1 MRLFLIGWTGKSFG
15 HIDVVYN
22 LKKHGHEIVYW
33 TGRNLDGEIDKTQFP
48 GTIFHEYSDVLWC
61 RPPAGV
67 GGLEFAPPGEELL
80 EHFLGVESVVLTMMN
95 KLFDQLPVSERKHL
109 YYHYVGYWFG
119 VFKKLKPD
127 AVLFLVAPHTNYDF
141 VIYSLAKLLG
151 VKTLLFMLTRLN
163 DRILFMND
171 FVLGSIALK
180 AELQKNKNQNWSL
193 NDLAKD
199 IRDYY
204 VIQKTL
210 AKPIPI
216 DVINYAKAYSGFNKL
231 LVKLRSFWTTLTV
244 LKDYSIFLKILTHPL
259 RRFGQNQ
266 KTEYAALAAPP
277 DFSKKFIYAAL
288 NQQPES
294 TTSPLGGIF
303 VDQLLMLKVLSSS
316 IPSDWLIYVKE
327 HPMQWKLRG
336 SDYFSYR
343 YRGYYKAMAALHNV
357 RIVPINTDNFYLI
370 DKSQCV
376 ATVNGTTNWEAV
388 LRGKPSLVFG
398 YAWYREAPG
407 VFKVNNAEACKV
419 ALKEIIDGR
428 VQVARQDIINY
439 LFSFDKASI
448 RAYTDEYFLPVTT
461 VSIEESV
468 QNYTRVILNELT

>member
-1 MRLFLIGWTGKSFG
+1 
-15 HIDVVYN
+15 
-22 LKKHGHEIVYW
+22 
-33 TGRNLDGEIDKTQFP
+33 
-48 GTIFHEYSDVLWC
+48 
-61 RPPAGV
+61 
-67 GGLEFAPPGEELL
+67 
-80 EHFLGVESVVLTMMN
+80 
-95 KLFDQLPVSERKHL
+95 
-109 YYHYVGYWFG
+109 
-119 VFKKLKPD
+119 
-127 AVLFLVAPHTNYDF
+127 
-141 VIYSLAKLLG
+141 
-151 VKTLLFMLTRLN
+151 
-163 DRILFMND
+163 
-171 FVLGSIALK
+171 
-180 AELQKNKNQNWSL
+180 
-193 NDLAKD
+193 
-199 IRDYY
+199 
-204 VIQKTL
+204 
-210 AKPIPI
+210 
-216 DVINYAKAYSGFNKL
+216 
-231 LVKLRSFWTTLTV
+231 
-244 LKDYSIFLKILTHPL
+244 
-259 RRFGQNQ
+259 
-266 KTEYAALAAPP
+266 
-277 DFSKKFIYAAL
+277 
-288 NQQPES
+288 
-294 TTSPLGGIF
+294 
-303 VDQLLMLKVLSSS
+303 
-316 IPSDWLIYVKE
+316 
-327 HPMQWKLRG
+327 MQWKLRG